1 MDQVTTGEETTGKGR
16 TAAGPVWNDNSLVV
30 SGRHLNKKK
39 LQRKKDASTRE
50 RGRWKDGSGE
60 GAGWGRKGR
69 GRRSKVGEGAT
80 RSRLD

>member
-1 MDQVTTGEETTGKGR
+1 MTTGDETAGEGR
-16 TAAGPVWNDNSLVV
+16 TAARPVWNDNSLVV
-30 SGRHLNKKK
+30 SGRRLNKKK

-60 GAGWGRKGR
+60 GAGWERKGR
-69 GRRSKVGEGAT
+69 GRCSRVGEGAT